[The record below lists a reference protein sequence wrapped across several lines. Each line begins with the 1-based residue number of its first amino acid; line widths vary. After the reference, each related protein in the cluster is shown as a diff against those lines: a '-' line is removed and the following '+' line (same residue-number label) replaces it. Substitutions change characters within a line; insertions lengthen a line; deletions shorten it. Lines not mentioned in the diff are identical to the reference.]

1 MRRLSH
7 ALTHVSRLILSSV
20 DILGNVGMME
30 DFLRI
35 VTDFESEEITEDRI
49 ASNIRE
55 LAQKINAHPQG
66 GVFKKK
72 KK

>member
-1 MRRLSH
+1 MHMLSP
-7 ALTHVSRLILSSV
+7 TFSRFILSSV
-20 DILGNVGMME
+20 DILGNVGMVE

-35 VTDFESEEITEDRI
+35 VTDFETEAISEDRI
-49 ASNIRE
+49 GSNIRE

>member
-1 MRRLSH
+1 M
-7 ALTHVSRLILSSV
+7 
-20 DILGNVGMME
+20 VG

-35 VTDFESEEITEDRI
+35 VTDFETEAISEDRI
-49 ASNIRE
+49 VSNIRE
-55 LAQKINAHPQG
+55 LAQQINAHPQG